1 MKKHI
6 LFVEDNPVLLSAY
19 PMMLG
24 SEAQRWEISLAP
36 DGEAAL
42 EMMAQAPFDVLVS
55 DLGLPGIG
63 GIELIRLARER
74 YPGCCRIVV
83 SGLTDQEEVSR
94 ALNATHQFLAKPVE
108 VKTLKGTLARV
119 GALDAFLS
127 HSALKSLVGRLGTLP
142 SFPSLYVEIMK
153 ELGAEEPSVERI
165 GEIIS
170 QDASM
175 TAKLL
180 QIANSA
186 VMGLGRELTNPAEA
200 VQHLGLSTVRSLA
213 LAVQIFSPLAQ
224 LRLKGFSLETLWAHN
239 VRTAAIARRLMGLEG
254 AEVGETDDAYTA
266 GMLHDAGKLML
277 AHSLPRQFQEAL
289 DLAASQPCPLHE
301 AEFQVFGATHAA
313 VAAFLLGLWGLPAT
327 IVEAVAFHHSPAQG
341 RAGGFGALTM
351 VHAAN
356 VLEHEFFDDT
366 PAALKPEMDATYL
379 SALGLTD
386 RVDIWRAAA
395 VVA

>member
-1 MKKHI
+1 M
-6 LFVEDNPVLLSAY
+6 
-19 PMMLG
+19 
-24 SEAQRWEISLAP
+24 
-36 DGEAAL
+36 
-42 EMMAQAPFDVLVS
+42 
-55 DLGLPGIG
+55 
-63 GIELIRLARER
+63 
-74 YPGCCRIVV
+74 
-83 SGLTDQEEVSR
+83 
-94 ALNATHQFLAKPVE
+94 
-108 VKTLKGTLARV
+108 
-119 GALDAFLS
+119 
-127 HSALKSLVGRLGTLP
+127 
-142 SFPSLYVEIMK
+142 
-153 ELGAEEPSVERI
+153 
-165 GEIIS
+165 
-170 QDASM
+170 
-175 TAKLL
+175 
-180 QIANSA
+180 
-186 VMGLGRELTNPAEA
+186 
-200 VQHLGLSTVRSLA
+200 
-213 LAVQIFSPLAQ
+213 
-224 LRLKGFSLETLWAHN
+224 
-239 VRTAAIARRLMGLEG
+239 
-254 AEVGETDDAYTA
+254 GETDDAYTA